1 MKFLSTLRNKREKE
15 TAKPLHTFYLLTP
28 SSTDP
33 IRFLVCKEQ
42 EQQEQQK
49 QEETKRFNFPQLA
62 STFSN
67 KIAKPAS
74 QFVRGSGY
82 FL

>member
-1 MKFLSTLRNKREKE
+1 LETKEKKRPQSHFSPLSPYTVVNGSDSL
-15 TAKPLHTFYLLTP
+15 
-28 SSTDP
+28 S
-33 IRFLVCKEQ
+33 LVCKEQ

-62 STFSN
+62 WTFSN
-67 KIAKPAS
+67 KIAKPAG
-74 QFVRGSGY
+74 QFALGSGY